1 MSDAYENTRWTREK
15 VQQIAPPMAAH
26 RLSTLARIDYEDA
39 FLIWTAVAAE
49 QTGEEWAAV
58 ILEDAPLA
66 TRSSLLMGWSSLG
79 LRLHPARSDGYVL
92 GWKVLASP
100 PDFVLLGADSPLGLR
115 AQLLCKRERHAILFC
130 TFVEKRNAM
139 ARTIWARVEPI
150 HRRVLPRVL
159 GQASIP

>member
-100 PDFVLLGADSPLGLR
+100 PDFVLLG
-115 AQLLCKRERHAILFC
+115 ERHAILFC